1 MLDVCALF
9 VCVLFLSGL
18 NSLAACV
25 CVCAQVLPMRL
36 AALEA
41 DTDAQ
46 AKIIWT
52 MKVLA
57 WRDPGLEQV
66 LGGLIPNLGELL

>member
-1 MLDVCALF
+1 MRL
-9 VCVLFLSGL
+9 LFLSGL
-18 NSLAACV
+18 KLVFWCLLCV
-25 CVCAQVLPMRL
+25 QVLPMRL
-36 AALEA
+36 PALEA

-57 WRDPGLEQV
+57 WRDPGLERV
-66 LGGLIPNLGELL
+66 LGGLIPNLGDLL

>member
-1 MLDVCALF
+1 
-9 VCVLFLSGL
+9 
-18 NSLAACV
+18 
-25 CVCAQVLPMRL
+25 MRL

-52 MKVLA
+52 MKELE
-57 WRDPGLEQV
+57 WRDDGLERV
-66 LGGLIPNLGELL
+66 LGGLIPNLAELLSA

>member
-1 MLDVCALF
+1 MLPL
-9 VCVLFLSGL
+9 
-18 NSLAACV
+18 
-25 CVCAQVLPMRL
+25 RL
-36 AALEA
+36 VQLEQ

-52 MKVLA
+52 MKQLE
-57 WRDPGLEQV
+57 WRDENMERV

>member
-1 MLDVCALF
+1 
-9 VCVLFLSGL
+9 
-18 NSLAACV
+18 
-25 CVCAQVLPMRL
+25 MRL

-57 WRDPGLEQV
+57 WRDPDLEQV
-66 LGGLIPNLGELL
+66 LGGLIPNLAELL